1 MHENCHK
8 DCVPRAEFEKLYAEV
23 VELRKLVQ
31 ILMSPHIPSSKQIIK
46 EKEEPKEPKKLGA
59 PEGHKGATRK
69 TPMPNRIINHEKP
82 SCCIKCNSQNLK
94 IKQRK
99 KIIEDII
106 IIPDIA
112 EINYFDCSCKDCGKM
127 FETTSLE
134 LPPHGKFGPNITALW
149 ANMHYIGTIPFKRLS
164 TISTECFST
173 NITPSGIMNAVY
185 RTSKTFEPEFEV
197 IKENV
202 KKSDYAGSDETK
214 YSDSWLWNISTRTD
228 VLVLMRN
235 TRSSRVLIEV
245 FGERYSGILN
255 SDCFSAY
262 EKYEADEYQ
271 KCWAHI
277 LQDAED
283 LAKHNHEGK
292 ELYKDLSRM
301 YKYIKR
307 TKENKEED
315 SEKAKFWTWRQK
327 QKMKSW
333 INESYESKAVLNL
346 VLRINKYLDQ
356 WFTCLKYDFVEPTN
370 NTREREIRKNV
381 ISRKISGCHRSDK
394 GKRAREIM
402 MSNILT
408 IKKKGETPFEF
419 IQNTIKNHN
428 LGIVNQGF

>member
-1 MHENCHK
+1 MMKRIHCRHHK
-8 DCVPRAEFEKLYAEV
+8 KFVMIF
-23 VELRKLVQ
+23 LVAMSWSMRGSWFYSAQ
-31 ILMSPHIPSSKQIIK
+31 I
-46 EKEEPKEPKKLGA
+46 
-59 PEGHKGATRK
+59 
-69 TPMPNRIINHEKP
+69 
-82 SCCIKCNSQNLK
+82 
-94 IKQRK
+94 
-99 KIIEDII
+99 
-106 IIPDIA
+106 
-112 EINYFDCSCKDCGKM
+112 
-127 FETTSLE
+127 
-134 LPPHGKFGPNITALW
+134 
-149 ANMHYIGTIPFKRLS
+149 
-164 TISTECFST
+164 
-173 NITPSGIMNAVY
+173 
-185 RTSKTFEPEFEV
+185 
-197 IKENV
+197 
-202 KKSDYAGSDETK
+202 
-214 YSDSWLWNISTRTD
+214 
-228 VLVLMRN
+228 
-235 TRSSRVLIEV
+235 
-245 FGERYSGILN
+245 
-255 SDCFSAY
+255 
-262 EKYEADEYQ
+262 
-271 KCWAHI
+271 
-277 LQDAED
+277 
-283 LAKHNHEGK
+283 
-292 ELYKDLSRM
+292 KDLSRM